1 MSYDY
6 QTERPALFTEE
17 GVRILIAMRDTCRQM
32 LKQSGAFAASKAM
45 SKAMESIT
53 GSSWVMLAAL
63 EYMVERGELKKITQP
78 EAWAQHE
85 IYAAGE
91 AWREQ

>member
-17 GVRILIAMRDTCRQM
+17 GVRILIAMRDKCRQM

-45 SKAMESIT
+45 ESIP

>member
-6 QTERPALFTEE
+6 QSQRPALFTEE
-17 GVRILIAMRDTCRQM
+17 GVRILIAMRDKCRQM
-32 LKQSGAFAASKAM
+32 LKQSGAFAA

-63 EYMVERGELKKITQP
+63 EYMVERGELKKITQH

-91 AWREQ
+91 TWREQ

>member
-6 QTERPALFTEE
+6 QSQRPALFTEE
-17 GVRILIAMRDTCRQM
+17 GVRILIAMRDKCRQM
-32 LKQSGAFAASKAM
+32 LKQSGAFAA

-63 EYMVERGELKKITQP
+63 DYMVERGELKKITQP
-78 EAWAQHE
+78 EARAQHE
-85 IYAAGE
+85 IYAAGG